1 MAYPMS
7 NTDKLSYVQ
16 MQTLAKVRST
26 HGYHLII
33 TNPFLSKQE
42 SAGGEVTVCKLPRG
56 LTLGTTQTFLFYFPN
71 LTGSAMIKYRI
82 RNDDGETGDTK
93 GAYMEILPTRDG
105 MTFYQYSSAIG
116 IKPKTIFSG
125 SAEFT
130 QFALVQ
136 LEAASNGYTKLFYN
150 GVYKN
155 TADALNFGAH
165 FVQHTIDKTFNPLM
179 VMEIHHTYI
188 SDNSKIFNT
197 SVDFKK
203 PELPLSPGAYILWEG
218 SSNGPRPVADKEG
231 TEPEH
236 TRAEAQHQ
244 RWLQFSRIRGHRN
257 VYHISPN
264 ESLIFPSLSLSLIS
278 LQFVT
283 NTFIKAWGHAPRTG
297 KRGEIRTPIKK

>member
-218 SSNGPRPVADKEG
+218 SSNGPFTVKYNNVTIFSSSKAG
-231 TEPEH
+231 TGLRLLMKMFTIIVLVGFEEDALTSVKNPKLTGQTTNLIHPLILSSNFKLTNFHME
-236 TRAEAQHQ
+236 TG
-244 RWLQFSRIRGHRN
+244 SR
-257 VYHISPN
+257 
-264 ESLIFPSLSLSLIS
+264 
-278 LQFVT
+278 
-283 NTFIKAWGHAPRTG
+283 
-297 KRGEIRTPIKK
+297 